1 MKIERQE
8 TFMRDAIPARVKL
21 EVVMCFLSSGISYRL
36 LAIFFRISKS
46 SISKFIPEVCDVM
59 YEALDEYLQVRD
71 KREWEDIQ
79 VGFHHRWNFPGCCGA
94 IDGKHVAIQAPPNNC
109 GSSYGRNSDG
119 GVFQASSLY
128 PVLENGSLLPEGGF
142 LVGDDAFP
150 LKTSLLKRY
159 PNEPTIAEKIY
170 NCRFTR
176 ARRIV
181 ENAFGILVSRFRIL
195 AKPIQLQEE
204 TAIKMIRTTCELH
217 NWLRKSSLHT
227 YTPPGSIDYEDI
239 VNFTTNLGT
248 WRSEINA
255 LPNIARSRINNRS
268 KIAAEKLRE
277 KYNFFC
283 DEGAVT
289 WQNYMINNK

>member
-1 MKIERQE
+1 MKIERQD

-21 EVVMCFLSSGISYRL
+21 EVAICFLSSGISYRL

-46 SISKFIPEVCDVM
+46 SISKCIPEVCDVM
-59 YEALDEYLQVRD
+59 YQALDEYLQVPD
-71 KREWEDIQ
+71 KRKWEDIQ

-109 GSSYGRNSDG
+109 GSEYYNYKGTNSLVLLAVVDHDCCVKYVDIGSYGRNSDDG

-150 LKTSLLKRY
+150 LKIYLLKRY

-170 NCRFTR
+170 NYSFDR

-195 AKPIQLQEE
+195 AKPIQLQEK
-204 TAIKMIRTTCELH
+204 TAIKMIRTTCVLH

-227 YTPPGSIDYEDI
+227 YTPPGIIDYEDI
-239 VNFTTNLGT
+239 VNFTTNLG
-248 WRSEINA
+248 
-255 LPNIARSRINNRS
+255 
-268 KIAAEKLRE
+268 K
-277 KYNFFC
+277 
-283 DEGAVT
+283 
-289 WQNYMINNK
+289 

>member
-1 MKIERQE
+1 
-8 TFMRDAIPARVKL
+8 
-21 EVVMCFLSSGISYRL
+21 
-36 LAIFFRISKS
+36 
-46 SISKFIPEVCDVM
+46 M

-71 KREWEDIQ
+71 KKEWEDIQ
-79 VGFHHRWNFPGCCGA
+79 VGFHHRWNFPGCCG
-94 IDGKHVAIQAPPNNC
+94 
-109 GSSYGRNSDG
+109 SYGRNSDG

-150 LKTSLLKRY
+150 LKTALLKRY

-170 NCRFTR
+170 NYRFTR

-181 ENAFGILVSRFRIL
+181 ENAFGFLVSRFRIL

-204 TAIKMIRTTCELH
+204 TAIKMIRTTCVLH

-255 LPNIARSRINNRS
+255 LPSIARSRINNRS

-289 WQNYMINNK
+289 WQNYMINNN